1 MSQFDIIV
9 FVLLGISLAVGFF
22 RGAIREVA
30 ALVALIA
37 AAGAA
42 IFGLPVAGPVFRAI
56 VGPDWL
62 GTVAALVVVF
72 GVVYI
77 GLRLLGSMLAR
88 QIRDARLGFLDQSL
102 GALIGVGR
110 GLIVLGV
117 LYLLFNAATPRD
129 LQPAWITGSTTWPL
143 ARNMGRLLER
153 LVPEGLD
160 VAQRLKPAFD
170 RAVGDGSGDK
180 TTTDG
185 YEAGDLE
192 KRR

>member
-1 MSQFDIIV
+1 M
-9 FVLLGISLAVGFF
+9 
-22 RGAIREVA
+22 
-30 ALVALIA
+30 
-37 AAGAA
+37 
-42 IFGLPVAGPVFRAI
+42 

-77 GLRLLGSMLAR
+77 ALRLVGSALAR

-102 GALIGVGR
+102 GALIGLGR

-117 LYLLFNAATPRD
+117 LYLLFNAATPQD
-129 LQPAWITGSTTWPL
+129 LRPAWITSSTTWPL
-143 ARNMGRLLER
+143 AGNMGRLIER
-153 LVPEGLD
+153 LVPQGLD
-160 VAQRLKPAFD
+160 VAGRLKPAFD
-170 RAVGDGSGDK
+170 RAVQDGSGDK